1 MYYTLYEYTEI
12 WRERKLNKEKNEVK
26 LKLKDIDVLTK
37 NIIIMIASIAAVFLG
52 ANWVVN
58 SVEKIAIA
66 LNISETFIS
75 ILVIAVGTSRPEIF
89 TSILAMKKGKV
100 DIAVGNLIGSSIFNI
115 LLILGLAATINPI
128 YLEMDSLVIDALVFL
143 ATSALCIVFIK
154 AKKKYEFSRF
164 EGITFLAIYV
174 AYLSYVIVRG

>member
-75 ILVIAVGTSRPEIF
+75 ILVIAVGTSLPEIF
-89 TSILAMKKGKV
+89 T
-100 DIAVGNLIGSSIFNI
+100 
-115 LLILGLAATINPI
+115 
-128 YLEMDSLVIDALVFL
+128 
-143 ATSALCIVFIK
+143 
-154 AKKKYEFSRF
+154 
-164 EGITFLAIYV
+164 
-174 AYLSYVIVRG
+174 

>member
-37 NIIIMIASIAAVFLG
+37 NILIMIASIAAVFLG

-75 ILVIAVGTSRPEIF
+75 ILVIAVGTSLPEIF
-89 TSILAMKKGKV
+89 TSISAMKKGKV

-143 ATSALCIVFIK
+143 AASALCIVFIK
-154 AKKKYEFSRF
+154 AKKKYEFSRC